1 MKKLG
6 KMVIALLLIV
16 ALGCVKSIPAKADTV
31 QVLTFNDLMSA
42 LSYAPSNSII
52 EIGGFIEI
60 PVQASI
66 GYDDKLITLK
76 RANSGSTLYFSP
88 GAEGSTI
95 KNITFDGAG
104 VNATDSFVNAECS
117 VNITKCNFT
126 GCQSVGDGGGFRVEN
141 GSITFDSCKFTDN
154 KASRGGAVVLGNGSM
169 VFNDCSFT
177 GNEGNSLGGAV
188 AVLSASSTVSFQDCV
203 MTGNIADHGGAAA
216 SSGVIMAEGCKI
228 YNNNAR
234 IKGND
239 LYIDEFGRLTINNS
253 LDELK
258 ALYEADSVTLTGV
271 FDDADT
277 SVELGGTITGEKG
290 LTFQISTE
298 EPTPAPTPTPGES
311 GSSGSGASGS
321 SQPQTTYNNTYS
333 PTINNVVQAPK
344 ESTTDPTASPIPKTT
359 KTGDSVEASAT
370 VSDGKEARTYTTKTD
385 EAGNSS
391 LEITEGQNTITIN
404 INVGT
409 SEGVEAD
416 PNGTPETSS
425 QETVI
430 SEPVSTVSADPET
443 VYIQKGSN
451 WLDLVQMVL
460 LGLIALYLIKGDKI
474 KGIFQR
480 KSK

>member
-1 MKKLG
+1 MKKLE

-31 QVLTFNDLMSA
+31 QVTTFS
-42 LSYAPSNSII
+42 
-52 EIGGFIEI
+52 
-60 PVQASI
+60 
-66 GYDDKLITLK
+66 
-76 RANSGSTLYFSP
+76 
-88 GAEGSTI
+88 
-95 KNITFDGAG
+95 
-104 VNATDSFVNAECS
+104 
-117 VNITKCNFT
+117 
-126 GCQSVGDGGGFRVEN
+126 
-141 GSITFDSCKFTDN
+141 
-154 KASRGGAVVLGNGSM
+154 GAVVISNGST

-188 AVLSASSTVSFQDCV
+188 AVLSASSTVSFQNCV
-203 MTGNIADHGGAAA
+203 MTGNTADHGGAAA
-216 SSGVIMAEGCKI
+216 SSGVIMVEGCKI
-228 YNNNAR
+228 YNNDAR
-234 IKGND
+234 IMGND

-258 ALYEADSVTLTGV
+258 ALYEADSVTLTGI

-290 LTFQISTE
+290 LTFQLSTE
-298 EPTPAPTPTPGES
+298 EPTPTPTLGES
-311 GSSGSGASGS
+311 GSSGSGESGS
-321 SQPQTTYNNTYS
+321 NHPQTTYSNTYS

-344 ESTTDPTASPIPKTT
+344 ESTADPTASPTPKTT

-370 VSDGKEARTYTTKTD
+370 VSDVKEARTYTTKTD

-409 SEGVEAD
+409 GEGVEAA

-425 QETVI
+425 QGTVI
-430 SEPVSTVSADPET
+430 SEPDLAVSADPET
-443 VYIQKGSN
+443 VYIQKRSN
-451 WLDLVQMVL
+451 WLDVVQMVL
-460 LGLIALYLIKGDKI
+460 LGLIVLYLIKGDKI

-480 KSK
+480 KSN

>member
-1 MKKLG
+1 MKKIG
-6 KMVIALLLIV
+6 KMVMVLLLIM
-16 ALGCVKSIPAKADTV
+16 ALGCVKAIPAKADTV
-31 QVLTFNDLMSA
+31 QVTTFSDLMNA
-42 LSYAPSNSII
+42 LSYASSNSII
-52 EIGGFIEI
+52 EIGGYIEI

-104 VNATDSFVNAECS
+104 VNATDSFVSASCS
-117 VNITKCNFT
+117 VNLTKCNFA
-126 GCQSVGDGGGFRVEN
+126 GCQSTGDGGGFYAWD
-141 GSITFDSCKFTDN
+141 GSISFDSCNFTNN
-154 KASRGGAVVLGNGSM
+154 KASRGGAVVISNGST
-169 VFNDCSFT
+169 VFNNCSFA
-177 GNEGNSLGGAV
+177 GNEGNSLGGAM

-216 SSGVIMAEGCKI
+216 SSGVIMVEGCKI

-258 ALYEADSVTLTGV
+258 ALYEADSITLTGV
-271 FDDADT
+271 FDDTDT
-277 SVELGGTITGEKG
+277 SIDLGGTITGEKG
-290 LTFQISTE
+290 LTFQLSTE
-298 EPTPAPTPTPGES
+298 ESTPTPTPGES
-311 GSSGSGASGS
+311 GSSESDASGS
-321 SQPQTTYNNTYS
+321 SQSQPIYNNTYN
-333 PTINNVVQAPK
+333 PTINNVIQAPK
-344 ESTTDPTASPIPKTT
+344 ESTIEPTASPVPKTT

-409 SEGVEAD
+409 SEGVDAD
-416 PNGTPETSS
+416 HNEIPDTLAK
-425 QETVI
+425 ETVI
-430 SEPVSTVSADPET
+430 PESVSTVSVAPET
-443 VYIQKGSN
+443 VYIQKGVN
-451 WLDLVQMVL
+451 WLDVVQMIL
-460 LGLIALYLIKGDKI
+460 LALIVLYLIKGDKI
-474 KGIFQR
+474 KAYFKQ
-480 KSK
+480 KSQE

>member
-16 ALGCVKSIPAKADTV
+16 ALGCVKAIPAKADTV
-31 QVLTFNDLMSA
+31 QVTTFSDLMNA

-66 GYDDKLITLK
+66 GYDNKLITLK

-104 VNATDSFVNAECS
+104 VNATDSFVSASCG
-117 VNITKCNFT
+117 VNLTKCNFA
-126 GCQSVGDGGGFRVEN
+126 GCQSTGDGGGFYVWD
-141 GSITFDSCKFTDN
+141 GSISFDSCNFTDN
-154 KASRGGAVVLGNGSM
+154 KASRGGAVVISNGST

-188 AVLSASSTVSFQDCV
+188 AVLSASSTVNFQDCV
-203 MTGNIADHGGAAA
+203 MTGNVADHGGAAA

-290 LTFQISTE
+290 LTFQLSTE
-298 EPTPAPTPTPGES
+298 EPTPTPTPGES

-344 ESTTDPTASPIPKTT
+344 ESTTDPTASPTPKTT

-451 WLDLVQMVL
+451 WLDVVQMVL
-460 LGLIALYLIKGDKI
+460 LGLIVLYLIKGDKI